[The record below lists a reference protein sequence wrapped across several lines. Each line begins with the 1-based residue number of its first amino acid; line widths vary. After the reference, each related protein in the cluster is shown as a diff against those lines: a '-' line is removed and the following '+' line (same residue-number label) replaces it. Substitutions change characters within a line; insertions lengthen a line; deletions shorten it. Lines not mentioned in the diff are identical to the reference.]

1 MEQVYQV
8 DSVRLRHTTIK
19 YDDREVLDA
28 LNRLDRAGQDLR
40 PAMRDI
46 AQALESA
53 VEDSFESEQSPAG
66 DPWADLSPHTK
77 IRRAKNNKKWP
88 GQILQV
94 SGRLAGSI
102 TSRYDSS
109 SAEAGTNLAYAKTHQ
124 SGAKRGEFGS
134 TKRGHPIPFGD
145 ISARPFLGRSEDLDE
160 EILDALNRHFVDALR
175 RR

>member
-1 MEQVYQV
+1 MKIE
-8 DSVRLRHTTIK
+8 IN
-19 YDDREVLDA
+19 YDNREVLDA
-28 LNRLDRAGQDLR
+28 LNRLGRAGRDLT
-40 PAMRDI
+40 PAMRDV

-77 IRRAKNNKKWP
+77 IRRAKNKRWP
-88 GQILQV
+88 GKILQAD
-94 SGRLAGSI
+94 GRLAGSI

-145 ISARPFLGRSEDLDE
+145 IPARPFLGRSEDLDE

>member
-1 MEQVYQV
+1 MKIE
-8 DSVRLRHTTIK
+8 IK
-19 YDDREVLDA
+19 YDNSEVLDA
-28 LNRLDRAGQDLR
+28 LNRLGRAGRDLT
-40 PAMRDI
+40 PAMRDV

-77 IRRAKNNKKWP
+77 IRRAKNKRWP
-88 GQILQV
+88 GQILQAD
-94 SGRLAGSI
+94 GRLAGSI

-109 SAEAGTNLAYAKTHQ
+109 SAEAGTNLAYASTHQ

-134 TKRGHPIPFGD
+134 TKRGHPVPFGD
-145 ISARPFLGRSEDLDE
+145 IPARPFLGRSEDLDE
-160 EILDALNRHFVDALR
+160 EILDALNRHFEDALR